1 MLRAFS
7 TRRGEI
13 EAALA
18 KRGASSAR
26 AAEIAALDTRKAK
39 DYGISAVAMIE
50 RWRTQA
56 AELGVEADAM
66 DAVVGR
72 THPRLVVRGEID
84 RTIETLVGPDGLT
97 AHASSFDRRAVLRA
111 WCEHFAGGA
120 PVRRIEQFADETI
133 AAPQIVP
140 LRVGNR
146 RRACI
151 RVGAA
156 GGSKPPHFAEL
167 FDGGSVGAGTA
178 GHRPGR
184 HRPG

>member
-1 MLRAFS
+1 
-7 TRRGEI
+7 
-13 EAALA
+13 
-18 KRGASSAR
+18 
-26 AAEIAALDTRKAK
+26 
-39 DYGISAVAMIE
+39 MIE

-56 AELGVEADAM
+56 ADLGVEADAM

-84 RTIETLVGPDGLT
+84 RTIETLVGADGLT
-97 AHASSFDRRAVLRA
+97 AHASAFDRRAVLRA

-140 LRVGNR
+140 LRAATTASLHTRWSGR
-146 RRACI
+146 RIQAPTF
-151 RVGAA
+151 AA
-156 GGSKPPHFAEL
+156 YSTADL
-167 FDGGSVGAGTA
+167 SGAGTA